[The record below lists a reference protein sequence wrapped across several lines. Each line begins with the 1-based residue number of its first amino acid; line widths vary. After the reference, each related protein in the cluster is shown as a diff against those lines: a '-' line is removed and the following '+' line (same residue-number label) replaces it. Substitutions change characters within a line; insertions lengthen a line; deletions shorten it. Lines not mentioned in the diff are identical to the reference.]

1 VGIDLAG
8 IAAAAPG
15 LQVLGYAVDPA
26 RVAHDLEAYGGAAT
40 SLVLRPMWPDCDGRE
55 NLAAKVA
62 IARAAGVAE
71 LDFYH
76 YGLAPLASLDWIA
89 AVLGQSRAGA
99 PPTSGGGT

>member
-1 VGIDLAG
+1 
-8 IAAAAPG
+8 
-15 LQVLGYAVDPA
+15 
-26 RVAHDLEAYGGAAT
+26 
-40 SLVLRPMWPDCDGRE
+40 MWPDCDGRE